1 MERSGCGREAL
12 STRRP
17 CTLRNWQV
25 DWQQRGEL
33 ETAVKLIGIEL
44 PEPLAD
50 ALRQC
55 RRHFAAAAIF
65 SLLINILY
73 LAPTLY
79 MLQVYDRVVP
89 TGGKTTLLFVTL
101 ALALALAALSGL
113 DMVRNRLLVRAS
125 ERVDALLA
133 PRILEQMVAN
143 DTGQTAQAMRDF
155 DSIRQTI
162 GTPVI
167 AAMFD
172 APWTPVFLL
181 VAFLLHFW
189 IGIMAVIS
197 AILLVTLAW
206 SNQRATQARMEL
218 ATTAIAASQN
228 AQQAVAVQG
237 TAVRGLGMT
246 QAMVERQLDNRRV
259 ALASMVDAQMVG
271 SKLTATSRFF
281 RMFVQSAALGLGAL
295 LAIAGDISAGAIIA
309 SSILLSR
316 ALQPIESIIAGWSSL
331 ATARAALHRLEH
343 VLEGLGAERT
353 YTSLPAPKG
362 LIEVEG
368 VGVRGGDGRGILMGV
383 NFRAAPGRI
392 TGIIGPNG
400 SGKSTLGKVLVA
412 AIQPTVGAVRL
423 DGARLT
429 DWDRSELGKHIGY
442 MPQEP
447 SLFEGT
453 IKENISRFARPTTA
467 EEAKAIDEAVIAAA
481 TEAGV
486 HELIL
491 QLPQAYETRL
501 GLMGSGL
508 SLGQAQRIALAR
520 ALYGDPTVLVL
531 DEPNAFL
538 DNAGEAALIGALTK
552 ARSRGATVIVIAHRR
567 SVVDVADELLVLEE
581 GRPKMMGPTS
591 AVVRRLAGPQK
602 PKAENAA

>member
-1 MERSGCGREAL
+1 MGNKQSILAR
-12 STRRP
+12 
-17 CTLRNWQV
+17 
-25 DWQQRGEL
+25 
-33 ETAVKLIGIEL
+33 LIGVEV
-44 PEPLAD
+44 PETLAQ
-50 ALRQC
+50 ALAQC
-55 RRHFAAAAIF
+55 RRHFVAAASF

-101 ALALALAALSGL
+101 ALALALLSLSGL
-113 DMVRNRLLVRAS
+113 DMVRGRLLVRAS

-133 PRILEQMVAN
+133 PRILAQTMGAETA
-143 DTGQTAQAMRDF
+143 GTAQAMRDF
-155 DSIRQTI
+155 DSIRQAI
-162 GTPVI
+162 GTPVV

-181 VAFLLHFW
+181 VAFLLHYW
-189 IGIMAVIS
+189 IGLMAVVS

-206 SNQRATQARMEL
+206 KNQKATQARMEV
-218 ATTAIAASQN
+218 ASTAMASALN
-228 AQQAVAVQG
+228 AQQAAAIQG
-237 TAVRGLGMT
+237 AAVRGLGMT
-246 QAMVERQLDNRRV
+246 AAMVERQLDSRRI
-259 ALASMVDAQMVG
+259 ALASMVDAQLVG
-271 SKLTATSRFF
+271 SKLTATSKFF

-331 ATARAALHRLEH
+331 ATARAAVHRLTN
-343 VLEGLGAERT
+343 VLEGLGSERA
-353 YTSLPAPKG
+353 YTALPAPKG
-362 LIEVEG
+362 KMEVDG
-368 VGVRGGDGRGILMGV
+368 VGVRGPDGRGILMGV
-383 NFRAAPGRI
+383 SLRAEPGKI
-392 TGIIGPNG
+392 LGIIGPNG
-400 SGKSTLGKVLVA
+400 SGKSTLGKILVS

-423 DGARLT
+423 DGARLP
-429 DWDRSELGKHIGY
+429 DWDPAMIGLYVGY

-453 IKENISRFARPTTA
+453 IKENISRFARPATT
-467 EEAKAIDEAVIAAA
+467 EDVRQVDEAVIAAA

-491 QLPQAYETRL
+491 QLPQAYESRL
-501 GLMGSGL
+501 GLMGAGL
-508 SLGQAQRIALAR
+508 SLGQAQRVALAR
-520 ALYGDPTVLVL
+520 ALYGEPTVLVL

-538 DNAGEAALIGALTK
+538 DQAGEAALITALTR
-552 ARSRGATVIVIAHRR
+552 ARARGATVIVIAHRR
-567 SVVDVADELLVLEE
+567 SVVDIADELLVLEE
-581 GRPKMMGPTS
+581 GRPKVMGPAS
-591 AVVRRLAGPQK
+591 AVIRRLAGPQK